1 MWAVGPAVSRILG
14 QRRAVPQERALL
26 VGLTGIDGS
35 GKSCLAARIDPTL
48 MRTIA
53 PDSLTN
59 RERIS
64 S

>member
-1 MWAVGPAVSRILG
+1 M
-14 QRRAVPQERALL
+14 L